1 LTAAPARHLAE
12 LPLFPLQSVL
22 FPGGRLSLKIF
33 EVRYLDLMSRCLRD
47 DIDFGVVCLKQGG
60 EVRQT
65 GQTVRFESV
74 GVLARLRTADSD
86 TPGVLNVLCEG
97 GRRFEF
103 SAAHEQADGLWVAAH
118 AQVLAPDEAVRPD
131 TRYQATVDALIR
143 TLPAVD
149 NRTPGL
155 IGPQRK
161 WDDAGWVAN
170 RWCELLP
177 IPLAARQ
184 QLMALNDPQARLGLV
199 HQFLRDRQVI

>member
-1 LTAAPARHLAE
+1 LTASRQLTD

-47 DIDFGVVCLKQGG
+47 DIDFGVVCLKQGT

-65 GQTVRFESV
+65 GQAVRFETV
-74 GVLARLRTADSD
+74 GVLARLRSADSD
-86 TPGVLNVLCEG
+86 TPGVLHVLCEG

-103 SAAHEQADGLWVAAH
+103 AAAQEQADGLWVAPQ
-118 AQVLAPDEAVRPD
+118 AQVLAPDESVRPD
-131 TRYQATVDALIR
+131 ARYQATVDALTR
-143 TLPAVD
+143 TLPVVD
-149 NRTPGL
+149 ARNPGL

-161 WDDAGWVAN
+161 LDDAGWVAN

-184 QLMALNDPQARLGLV
+184 QLMVLNDPQARLGLV
-199 HQFLRDRQVI
+199 HQFLKDRKVI